1 MSKTGRKGKYDDWL
15 TEDGLLRI
23 EGWAREGLSLEQIAK
38 NMGIADSTLRKW
50 RDKFEPISAAIKRG
64 SAPVDYEVENAMLK
78 SALGYTVKVKKPIKV
93 KTKKQLK
100 DKGTIEEE
108 HIEFA
113 EEEVYVKPDT
123 TAQIFWLKNRKP
135 EKWRDRPEPEMNK
148 SDDVLNDIIK
158 RWDDAAGQQ
167 QAN

>member
-1 MSKTGRKGKYDDWL
+1 MSKAGRKGKYDDWL

-50 RDKFEPISAAIKRG
+50 RDQFEQISAAIKRG

-93 KTKKQLK
+93 KTK
-100 DKGTIEEE
+100 
-108 HIEFA
+108 
-113 EEEVYVKPDT
+113 
-123 TAQIFWLKNRKP
+123 
-135 EKWRDRPEPEMNK
+135 
-148 SDDVLNDIIK
+148 
-158 RWDDAAGQQ
+158 
-167 QAN
+167 

>member
-50 RDKFEPISAAIKRG
+50 RDKFEPISAAIKIG

-135 EKWRDRPEPEMNK
+135 EKWRDRPEPKTNK

-167 QAN
+167 